1 MANVTNK
8 SYLVTDETGTEL
20 KTLKSLT
27 AAKKLADAEGGRV
40 VCDGEVVYV
49 AEKPQEEEALITEET
64 VEEPTVNKEQGEPEI
79 TEETAEEPVVTE
91 ETKESEITEEVKEPT
106 PQNGGKYRLISLMNI
121 RSKPSMTAP
130 IIGLAKAG
138 TVVIA
143 QSVEND
149 WLKTADGYILYGK
162 GQFARKI

>member
-49 AEKPQEEEALITEET
+49 AEKPQEEETLITEET
-64 VEEPTVNKEQGEPEI
+64 VEEPVT
-79 TEETAEEPVVTE
+79 TE
-91 ETKESEITEEVKEPT
+91 ETKGPEITEEVKEPT
-106 PQNGGKYRLISLMNI
+106 PQNGGKYRLTSLMNI

-143 QSVEND
+143 QSVVND
-149 WLKTADGYILYGK
+149 WLKTADGYILCGK